1 MLPNVISTDQ
11 CGFVDGRYMVTRT
24 LYDAVYDA
32 IRSKNNKK
40 GIIMSIDFEKAFDS
54 VAHSFML
61 RATELAG
68 FPKKTLDWI
77 RILLKDFR
85 SHVNHVGNL
94 LKLIELGRRAR
105 QGDPIASILFVIAI
119 EILLI
124 ALRKTKGSGPM
135 NLMQLGRASQLI
147 AKQRLIRACALR
159 ALGFLLADGT
169 PTVGGGKTF

>member
-1 MLPNVISTDQ
+1 
-11 CGFVDGRYMVTRT
+11 
-24 LYDAVYDA
+24 
-32 IRSKNNKK
+32 
-40 GIIMSIDFEKAFDS
+40 MSIDFEKAFDS

-77 RILLKDFR
+77 RILLKGFR

-94 LKLIELGRRAR
+94 LELIELGRGAR

-124 ALRKTKGSGPM
+124 ALRKNQKIRPYEFDATWKGEPINCKTKAYADDVNILMTRDEESVREVIRVLSQFQVLSGLKVNRDKTQM
-135 NLMQLGRASQLI
+135 LKMGRSHASDSNLCVDLGLKWVNQI
-147 AKQRLIRACALR
+147 
-159 ALGFLLADGT
+159 
-169 PTVGGGKTF
+169 